1 HAHHIQPWSEG
12 GPTKLSNLVLT
23 CSTHHRLIHEGRL
36 RIEGLDQST
45 ARFAFFDELGREIPW
60 VPTIQ
65 RLIEEDI
72 PVEAAIS
79 EPRWDG
85 SRMNLGEC
93 ISAVLASPAFSP
105 ISL

>member
-1 HAHHIQPWSEG
+1 

-45 ARFAFFDELGREIPW
+45 ARFAFFDELGLGIPW

-65 RLIEEDI
+65 RLLEEEDI
-72 PVEAAIS
+72 PVDASIS

-85 SRMNLGEC
+85 SRMHLGEC
-93 ISAVLASPAFSP
+93 ISAMLASPAFSP